1 MEPFHH
7 PGPKRTQV
15 PPHPRQEPRFEGALS
30 PERIRF
36 LFQDCADFQEREVLI
51 GGDAEK
57 RCALFAIAGQV
68 RNERLYDY
76 VLRPLAMNPLLREA
90 NPEAAARLLREGAV
104 YSDVKPCTTLDQAV
118 FALVDGSVLLD
129 FPGGGEM
136 LAYAVATEEKRSVS
150 TPENEPSIKGA
161 KDSFVESVR
170 TNTSLVRRRL
180 RAPELKIFETIVGR
194 QSITPVDI
202 LYLQGLTN
210 PDLVEEVKQ
219 RVQAIDTDELF
230 ATAAREDHS
239 VDAV

>member
-1 MEPFHH
+1 
-7 PGPKRTQV
+7 
-15 PPHPRQEPRFEGALS
+15 
-30 PERIRF
+30 
-36 LFQDCADFQEREVLI
+36 
-51 GGDAEK
+51 
-57 RCALFAIAGQV
+57 
-68 RNERLYDY
+68 
-76 VLRPLAMNPLLREA
+76 
-90 NPEAAARLLREGAV
+90 
-104 YSDVKPCTTLDQAV
+104 
-118 FALVDGSVLLD
+118 
-129 FPGGGEM
+129 M

-230 ATAAREDHS
+230 ETAALEEQIVDDVETAFPMLSYTERPDRFCAGLVEGRVGVIEIGRASCRER
-239 VDAV
+239 V